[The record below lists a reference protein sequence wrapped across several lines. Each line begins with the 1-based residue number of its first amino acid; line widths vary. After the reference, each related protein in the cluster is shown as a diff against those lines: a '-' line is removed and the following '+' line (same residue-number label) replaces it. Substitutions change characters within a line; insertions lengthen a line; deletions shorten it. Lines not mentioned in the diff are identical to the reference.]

1 MWRPE
6 NSDCCPDYFSH
17 CAGHQEED
25 SDEDKEEEDEDKE
38 EEEEDR
44 LEYQVGVSPER
55 MRRPARCEH
64 GVRRVRRP
72 QCTYRGLTI
81 ALGDTVRDNCNNCS
95 CQVSTNILSSSSSLN
110 VEFHWQVSSVRAG
123 CMSVVCTMQQCGLDP
138 AVLRELETGA
148 GAGLYSW
155 HPANYTDIWGL
166 TLLQEIHNPNH
177 SFTHTSMHVA
187 NYFKKYSL

>member
-25 SDEDKEEEDEDKE
+25 SDEDKEDEEED
-38 EEEEDR
+38 EEDR

-95 CQVSTNILSSSSSLN
+95 CQVSTNILSSSSS
-110 VEFHWQVSSVRAG
+110 
-123 CMSVVCTMQQCGLDP
+123 
-138 AVLRELETGA
+138 
-148 GAGLYSW
+148 
-155 HPANYTDIWGL
+155 
-166 TLLQEIHNPNH
+166 
-177 SFTHTSMHVA
+177 
-187 NYFKKYSL
+187 FKY